1 VKANKGI
8 GMRFALIPV
17 LALMLATGGCAGKKA
32 EVNLGDESVTAAR
45 NIVQKAVA
53 DYSAGCN
60 ELALRELNRAHE
72 LFTLA
77 DDMAGVAM
85 CMNNMGT
92 VYRAADD
99 PESAVAF
106 FDEAVTLYQGLGDR
120 QGALQAL
127 ANKATVLTENGDY
140 AGAGAVLDRAEALAP
155 DLAMN
160 FLPLLNNRGVLLAK
174 QGAFEEAET
183 VLRKALGGTTPDTLS
198 GHATVNASLG
208 NLMRQQGRYT
218 EALSFFHTAL
228 EADTRLAYYR
238 GMADDLAAMAECGAA
253 LGNNGQAIEWLKRS
267 IKITALTG
275 DTIRAHNR
283 FETLVAL
290 AEKEQAD
297 ITIFSHLVKQWLKGD
312 RVRSYCR

>member
-1 VKANKGI
+1 
-8 GMRFALIPV
+8 MRFAFIPI
-17 LALMLATGGCAGKKA
+17 LALMLATGACAGKKA
-32 EVNLGDESVTAAR
+32 EINIGDESVAAAR

-53 DYSAGCN
+53 DYNAGCN
-60 ELALRELNRAHE
+60 ESALRELNRAHE

-77 DDMAGVAM
+77 DDVAGVAM

-99 PESAVAF
+99 PVSAIAF
-106 FDEAVTLYQGLGDR
+106 FDEAFTLYQGLGDR

-127 ANKATVLTENGDY
+127 ANKATVLTETGDY
-140 AGAGAVLDRAEALAP
+140 EGAGVVLDRADTLASG
-155 DLAMN
+155 LAKR
-160 FLPLLNNRGVLLAK
+160 FVPLLNNRGVLLAK
-174 QGAFEEAET
+174 QGALEEAEAL
-183 VLRKALGGTTPDTLS
+183 LRKALGGITPDNLS

-208 NLMRQQGRYT
+208 NLMQQQGRYA
-218 EALSFFHTAL
+218 EALVFFQAAL

-238 GMADDLAAMAECGAA
+238 GMADDLAAMAECGTA
-253 LGNNGQAIEWLKRS
+253 LGNKDQAIEWLKRS

-283 FETLVAL
+283 FETLAAL